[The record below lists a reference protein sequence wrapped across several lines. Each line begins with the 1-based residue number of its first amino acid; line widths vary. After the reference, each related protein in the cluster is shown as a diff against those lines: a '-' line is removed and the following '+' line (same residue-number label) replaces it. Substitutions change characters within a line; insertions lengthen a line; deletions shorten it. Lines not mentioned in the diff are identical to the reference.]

1 MAKNP
6 REIFKD
12 ILGGLEAL
20 GKTDSQRLQA
30 FMAFSEAAKEPGA
43 LDLKTKELIGL
54 AIALYVHCEY
64 CIVHHIN
71 GAFKA
76 GATRQELIE
85 TAFAACLM
93 GGGPTLAYSATL
105 LQDAINT
112 FAPDYGK

>member
-6 REIFKD
+6 REILND
-12 ILGGLEAL
+12 LSGGLEAL
-20 GKTDSQRLQA
+20 GKADSQRLQA
-30 FMAFSEAAKEPGA
+30 FAAFSQAVKKPGA

-54 AIALYVHCEY
+54 AIGLYTHCEY
-64 CIVHHIN
+64 CIVHHTN

-76 GATRQELIE
+76 GATREELIE
-85 TAFAACLM
+85 TAFVACSM